1 MKIKFLNG
9 IYSGRELEFNTPS
22 VTIGRDG
29 GNQLILDTD
38 GVSRCHAELKQL
50 PHGSWV
56 VQDLNSTNGVKVNG
70 VRIDG
75 PAPVGEGTELV
86 IGENHLLVTA
96 LSQEPAPVIFNPIIS
111 PVIASDIP
119 ESAPEVP
126 PAETAGLPPEDP
138 APAGESAWDPK
149 KLTGSLFGKKENRT
163 NTGGTSAAETAA
175 DPGKRRSNLIFYAIL
190 GCVVVMVLSFAFSVM
205 APKKKTASAVRG
217 LPLVVQYEKEIISN
231 DNVFRFE
238 FIVKSRYAERTVSRK
253 GRNVTSYEREYTVT
267 FSLDDIA
274 SGRRFSREVPVSD
287 ETVSQLRSVISS
299 SGIFAAPEN
308 RQQRSG
314 TVNRLLTIVEGRRL
328 VKVAVAGEYGPNE
341 FTAVEEAINEMTE
354 SFGLKTISMTPEQLR
369 TQAERDFIKAE
380 DLFANSIRPGNLR
393 DAIKRYQMVVESL
406 EQFDPKPAMWDKAR
420 KQLAEAVKQRTVRM
434 DALQTEYKRLAQIK
448 EFGQMKGVFLQMM
461 ELSDPESKEYSSAK
475 RRLVYIEQIL
485 RKKSRR

>member
-50 PHGSWV
+50 PDGSWV

-75 PAPVGEGTELV
+75 PAPVGEGTALV

-111 PVIASDIP
+111 PGIEPDVP
-119 ESAPEVP
+119 EPQPEVP
-126 PAETAGLPPEDP
+126 ETPRSS

-149 KLTGSLFGKKENRT
+149 KLTGSLFGKKESKKSSESVT
-163 NTGGTSAAETAA
+163 VSTAA
-175 DPGKRRSNLIFYAIL
+175 DSRKRRSNRIFYTIVV
-190 GCVVVMVLSFAFSVM
+190 CVVIMVLSFAFSM
-205 APKKKTASAVRG
+205 MTPKKKAVSAVRE
-217 LPLVVQYEKEIISN
+217 LPLVVQYEKEIISSG
-231 DNVFRFE
+231 NVFRFE
-238 FIVKSRYAERTVSRK
+238 FLMKSRYAERTVK
-253 GRNVTSYEREYTVT
+253 KNGKNVTSYGREYTVT
-267 FSLDDIA
+267 LSLDDIA

-287 ETVSQLRSVISS
+287 ETVNQLRSVISS

-308 RQQRSG
+308 RQLRHNS
-314 TVNRLLTIVEGRRL
+314 VNRLLTVVEGRRL
-328 VKVAVAGEYGPNE
+328 AKVAVAGEYGPNE

-380 DLFANSIRPGNLR
+380 DLFANSTLPGNLR

-406 EQFDPKPAMWDKAR
+406 EQFDPKPAMWDRAR
-420 KQLAEAVKQRTVRM
+420 KQLAEALKQRTVKM
-434 DALQTEYKRLAQIK
+434 DALQTEYKRLAQMG
-448 EFGQMKGVFLQMM
+448 EFGQMRGVFLQMM
-461 ELSDPESKEYSSAK
+461 DLSDPESPEYSSAK

-485 RKKSRR
+485 RKKSGR

>member
-50 PHGSWV
+50 PDGSWV

-75 PAPVGEGTELV
+75 PAPVGEGTALV

-96 LSQEPAPVIFNPIIS
+96 LSQEPAPVIFKPIIS
-111 PVIASDIP
+111 PGIGPDVP
-119 ESAPEVP
+119 EPP
-126 PAETAGLPPEDP
+126 PAAEETPRSS
-138 APAGESAWDPK
+138 APAGESVWDPK
-149 KLTGSLFGKKENRT
+149 KLTGSLFGKKENKKASD
-163 NTGGTSAAETAA
+163 NTPASPAEGAAETR
-175 DPGKRRSNLIFYAIL
+175 KRRSNLIFYTIVV
-190 GCVVVMVLSFAFSVM
+190 CVVIMVLSFAFSM
-205 APKKKTASAVRG
+205 MTPKKKAVSAVRE
-217 LPLVVQYEKEIISN
+217 LPLVVQYEKEIISSG
-231 DNVFRFE
+231 NVFRFE
-238 FIVKSRYAERTVSRK
+238 FLMKSRYAERTVK
-253 GRNVTSYEREYTVT
+253 KNGKNVTSYEREYTVT
-267 FSLDDIA
+267 LSLDDIA

-287 ETVSQLRSVISS
+287 ETVNQLRSVISS

-308 RQQRSG
+308 RQLRHNS
-314 TVNRLLTIVEGRRL
+314 VNRLLTVVEGRRL

-341 FTAVEEAINEMTE
+341 FTAVEEAINEITE

-380 DLFANSIRPGNLR
+380 DLFANSTLPGNLR
-393 DAIKRYQMVVESL
+393 DAIKRYQMVVGAL
-406 EQFDPKPAMWDKAR
+406 EQFDPKPAMWDRAR
-420 KQLAEAVKQRTVRM
+420 KQLAEALKQRTVKM
-434 DALQTEYKRLAQIK
+434 DALQTEYKRLAQMGEI
-448 EFGQMKGVFLQMM
+448 GQMRGVFLQMM
-461 ELSDPESKEYSSAK
+461 DLSDPESPEYSSAK

-485 RKKSRR
+485 RKKSGR

>member
-1 MKIKFLNG
+1 
-9 IYSGRELEFNTPS
+9 
-22 VTIGRDG
+22 
-29 GNQLILDTD
+29 
-38 GVSRCHAELKQL
+38 LKQL

-111 PVIASDIP
+111 PGIASDIP

-126 PAETAGLPPEDP
+126 PAETADLPPENP
-138 APAGESAWDPK
+138 AAAGESAWDPK
-149 KLTGSLFGKKENRT
+149 KLTGSLFGKKENKKASD
-163 NTGGTSAAETAA
+163 GTPAAEAAA
-175 DPGKRRSNLIFYAIL
+175 DLRKRRSNLIFYAIVA
-190 GCVVVMVLSFAFSVM
+190 CVVIIVLNFAFSVM
-205 APKKKTASAVRG
+205 APKKKSASTVQN
-217 LPLVVQYEKEIISN
+217 LPLVVQYEKEIISS

-238 FIVKSRYAERTVSRK
+238 FLVKSRYAKRTSEKNGKKVS
-253 GRNVTSYEREYTVT
+253 SYVREYTVT

-287 ETVSQLRSVISS
+287 ETVNQLRSVISS
-299 SGIFAAPEN
+299 SGIFTASEN
-308 RQQRSG
+308 RQQPSR
-314 TVNRLLTIVEGRRL
+314 TVNRLLTIVEGRRM

-369 TQAERDFIKAE
+369 TQAERDFLKAE
-380 DLFANSIRPGNLR
+380 DLFANATRPGNLR

-420 KQLAEAVKQRTVRM
+420 KQLAEALKQRSIRM

-461 ELSDPESKEYSSAK
+461 ELSDPESKDYSSAK

>member
-111 PVIASDIP
+111 PGIASDVP
-119 ESAPEVP
+119 ESAPEAAP
-126 PAETAGLPPEDP
+126 AAETSPDP
-138 APAGESAWDPK
+138 APAGESVWDPK
-149 KLTGSLFGKKENRT
+149 KLTGSLFGKKENKKASD
-163 NTGGTSAAETAA
+163 GSSAAA
-175 DPGKRRSNLIFYAIL
+175 DAGADSRKRRSNRIFYTIVV
-190 GCVVVMVLSFAFSVM
+190 CVVIIVLSFAFSVM
-205 APKKKTASAVRG
+205 SPPKKTASVVRN

-238 FIVKSRYAERTVSRK
+238 FLMKSKYTERTVQKK
-253 GRNVTSYEREYTVT
+253 GKNVTSYEREYTVT

-287 ETVSQLRSVISS
+287 ETVNQLRSVISS

-308 RQQRSG
+308 RQLRHNS
-314 TVNRLLTIVEGRRL
+314 VNRLLTIVEGRRL
-328 VKVAVAGEYGPNE
+328 IKVAVAGEYGPNE
-341 FTAVEEAINEMTE
+341 FTAVEDAINEMTE

-369 TQAERDFIKAE
+369 TQAERDFLKAE
-380 DLFANSIRPGNLR
+380 DLFANSTRPGNLR

-406 EQFDPKPAMWDKAR
+406 EQFDPKPAMWDRAR
-420 KQLAEAVKQRTVRM
+420 KQLAEALKQRTIRM
-434 DALQTEYKRLAQIK
+434 DALQTEYKRLAQMR
-448 EFGQMKGVFLQMM
+448 EFGQLRSVFLQMM
-461 ELSDPESKEYSSAK
+461 ELSDPESHDYSSAK

-485 RKKSRR
+485 RKKSGR